1 MRISD
6 LRKCAGI
13 SLVELLVFIIVV
25 GVAVAG
31 VLAVMNITTQKSA
44 DPMIRKQ
51 ALAIAEGML
60 DEILLK
66 DFSNPPGGFT
76 GAATPAN
83 RQYFDDIGDYNGYA
97 STGAYDLTGT
107 ALPALAGYNISVAVV
122 DAALGP
128 AAAQVP
134 AGQAKRVTVTVTTPA
149 NETITLSGYRTHYGS

>member
-1 MRISD
+1 MSISE
-6 LRKCAGI
+6 RRHGRGI

-25 GVAVAG
+25 GVAIAG
-31 VLAVMNITTQKSA
+31 VLAVMNLTTQKSA

-83 RQYFDDIGDYNGYA
+83 RQYFDDVGDYNGYA
-97 STGAYDLTGT
+97 SAGVYDLNGT
-107 ALPALAGYNISVAVV
+107 ALPLLAAYGISVQVA

-128 AAAQVP
+128 GGAQVP
-134 AGQAKRVTVTVTTPA
+134 VGQSKRVTVTVTAPGG
-149 NETITLSGYRTHYGS
+149 ETVTLSGYRTNYGS

>member
-60 DEILLK
+60 DEVLLK

-83 RQYFDDIGDYNGYA
+83 RQYFDDVGDYNGYVSA
-97 STGAYDLTGT
+97 GVYDLAGT
-107 ALPALAGYNISVAVV
+107 AVPLLAAYGISVQVV
-122 DAALGP
+122 DEALGP
-128 AAAQVP
+128 GGAQVP
-134 AGQAKRVTVTVTTPA
+134 AGQAKRVTVTVTAPG
-149 NETITLSGYRTHYGS
+149 NETVTLSGYRTNYGS